1 MSRAA
6 VIIMCIVILSKT
18 MGVQLGA
25 REKSSLSL
33 CVLAGD
39 EREEKNEKYTNH
51 TTQSNI
57 ITRLLWKTHTH
68 TIGVKLLFVE
78 KFVMLEQ

>member
-1 MSRAA
+1 
-6 VIIMCIVILSKT
+6 
-18 MGVQLGA
+18 MGVQRGA

-51 TTQSNI
+51 TAQSNI
-57 ITRLLWKTHTH
+57 ITRLLWKTHS
-68 TIGVKLLFVE
+68 IGVKLLFVE